1 MAPTARAERAKKAAK
16 KRGTEGVAMGTR
28 TLLVDIGKLSRRGEE
43 GAIVVGLMIAFND
56 LTMANV
62 AQRLYNED
70 TSRYTNYDS
79 GAGIYF
85 ARIQMAHLVE
95 ALDLVKA
102 VDRNAT
108 LSTLVAQCPDPTAN
122 HFAELL
128 SYASGGYQRRIFAD
142 RFKTLRHTIAFHYDL
157 GDVKDALS
165 ERSQRRGDVAHL
177 ICEAD
182 DIRLAHFQLAD
193 DIVDTLV
200 CTRAWKLAPGPNLPE
215 DANDVLS
222 FGFEIYTHFIRF
234 VGAFVRVYIENNA
247 LWTR

>member
-1 MAPTARAERAKKAAK
+1 
-16 KRGTEGVAMGTR
+16 
-28 TLLVDIGKLSRRGEE
+28 
-43 GAIVVGLMIAFND
+43 
-56 LTMANV
+56 
-62 AQRLYNED
+62 
-70 TSRYTNYDS
+70 
-79 GAGIYF
+79 
-85 ARIQMAHLVE
+85 MAHLVE